1 MQENFKN
8 LLLENQSALIYFNTG
23 IRKLRGTLSYV
34 TFESVMWEIRFRRRR
49 QNFGVVWWC
58 QEDRKAGSNVVSCRE
73 GAADLTWACK
83 GSFIPLLPHITA
95 EALVWEASP
104 FEQLVDGDVPT
115 ASFALLQL
123 SHCVI
128 ATDKGIDSDTESEN
142 LISFQPQPP
151 TPSLLLSA
159 QLKECQRDGV
169 KHTNSPALK
178 GARLLLRLY

>member
-34 TFESVMWEIRFRRRR
+34 TFESIMWEIRFRRRR

-58 QEDRKAGSNVVSCRE
+58 QED
-73 GAADLTWACK
+73 
-83 GSFIPLLPHITA
+83 
-95 EALVWEASP
+95 
-104 FEQLVDGDVPT
+104 T

-123 SHCVI
+123 NHCVI
-128 ATDKGIDSDTESEN
+128 ATDKGRDSETESEN
-142 LISFQPQPP
+142 LISFQPQLP

-169 KHTNSPALK
+169 KHTPTRQRWRMLVCYRDYTESK
-178 GARLLLRLY
+178 GNNRGVYVRH